1 METTLAQ
8 LIYEYSLGNT
18 KLEGFNVT
26 KEHFLMLI
34 SKYFNDKNSSTLREE
49 VMCYITGNE
58 PNDNK
63 LGYDGKNTNDENKPK
78 NYDTTNPKS
87 KKLNGS
93 GNYSDM
99 THKRNEN
106 FINDDAIIHI
116 GGFVDGKVIYQVK
129 VPYSSLSEH
138 FKKQLDKRLPD
149 GDKPNQYLRSMNFS
163 LPALKE
169 CSNVEVEFLSPN
181 INEYRG
187 FMTKTLYDYLM
198 KIKNK

>member
-1 METTLAQ
+1 
-8 LIYEYSLGNT
+8 
-18 KLEGFNVT
+18 
-26 KEHFLMLI
+26 MLI

-187 FMTKTLYDYLM
+187 FMAKTLYDYLM